1 MFKLE
6 RLNENDYAEVLY
18 VLNASFDTVDPG
30 ADFEKKLPIM
40 WTREHDYMS
49 KHFGVREDGKIV
61 ALLGVYPLPV
71 NVGGQELLFATVG
84 NVATLPE
91 ARGKGYMKMLMDEA
105 LKEVERLGIDCAR
118 LGGLRSRYNRFGFDH
133 AGVSYTF
140 KLTRRNVS
148 ENPPKQAF
156 TFRLIGRDDTEGV
169 AFARSCQQRSGIH
182 AIRKTHTDF
191 YMSTRAWE
199 HQPYLA
205 LNADGQPVG
214 YLAVSQDNAS
224 IAEQGVAPGVSMID
238 MLAAWLAQTGV
249 SELTFRLA
257 PYEVE
262 NVQGAFSC
270 CESWSM
276 SSPSMFWVIHWDR
289 VVEAL
294 MNLSLSVKTLP
305 EGTASVGIEGWGTLE
320 MTIKDGKATARR
332 TDAPAQ
338 VTLPHRTATQMLFG
352 PLNPGCMAQLPALL
366 SAWLPLPLSW
376 NGQDRV

>member
-1 MFKLE
+1 MFKVE

-71 NVGGQELLFATVG
+71 RVGGQELLFATVG

-105 LKEVERLGIDCAR
+105 LKEVGRLGIDCAR

-140 KLTRRNVS
+140 HLTKRNVA

-156 TFRLIGRDDTEGV
+156 TFRLIGRDDTEGI
-169 AFARSCQQRSGIH
+169 AHARSFQQRSGMY
-182 AIRKTHTDF
+182 ALRKTHTDF

-205 LNADGQPVG
+205 LNAEGKPVG
-214 YLAVSQDNAS
+214 YLAVSADNTKV
-224 IAEQGVAPGVSMID
+224 AEQGVAEGVSVVD
-238 MLAAWLAQTGV
+238 MLGAWLNETGV
-249 SELTFRLA
+249 NDVSFKLPPYDAEYVRDAFR
-257 PYEVE
+257 
-262 NVQGAFSC
+262 C
-270 CESWSM
+270 CESWNM
-276 SSPSMFWVIHWDR
+276 GAPSMFWVIHWDR

-294 MNLSLSVKTLP
+294 MNLSLSVKALP

-320 MTIKDGKATARR
+320 MTVKDGKAYARH

-338 VTLPHRTATQMLFG
+338 LTLPHRTATQMLFG